1 MTDVLTPPFAGPV
14 DLEKANGV
22 EILPGAEHTIDPP
35 DLASQDTTDTSED
48 ISYQE
53 LQRVISR
60 KEPLVYVDKSERRG
74 LCASFAVI
82 PEVTNPYH
90 YSNKTKW
97 IITAIVAVAAAAA
110 PVGSAIILPT
120 LAQVSDEFHTSPTV
134 TNLSVALYMLS
145 MSIFPLW
152 WSAFSEA
159 SGRRSVYII
168 SFALFIVFGIL
179 SAVSRNISM
188 LIVMRML
195 NGGASASVQAVG
207 AGTVADLWES
217 GERGRAMGIFY
228 LGPLAGPL
236 LAPILGG
243 ILGQAFSWRATQWAL
258 AVYGV
263 LIWILLFLALPE
275 TLRSKKTILTVTAH
289 GDDRAEEA
297 ERPPLTRTST
307 RQSAKLTTKRYARV
321 LRTYLWDP
329 LSVLVYLK
337 YPPVLLTVYYAS
349 VTFGSLYILNISI
362 QYTFER
368 PPYEFSTIIIGL
380 LYIPNSIG
388 YVAASLAGGRWMD
401 NIMARE
407 ARKRQK
413 HDHRPLVLL
422 PEDRMRENAWLGAI
436 MYPLALLCY
445 GWTVEKGISWIV
457 PVRPLPVHLS
467 CTPTEAL
474 LTNNPRTTTR

>member
-1 MTDVLTPPFAGPV
+1 MHTSNHGLSRPPVTDVLTPPLVEAV
-14 DLEKANGV
+14 DLEKAHSPRSV
-22 EILPGAEHTIDPP
+22 HSAEQTTDEP
-35 DLASQDTTDTSED
+35 DGSLEDKSDRSQDASQ
-48 ISYQE
+48 QE
-53 LQRVISR
+53 LQRVVSR
-60 KEPLVYVDKSERRG
+60 KELLVYVEKSRRRG
-74 LCASFAVI
+74 LCARFALI

-97 IITAIVAVAAAAA
+97 LITAIVAVAAAAA

-120 LAQVSDEFHTSPTV
+120 LAQVSKEFHTSPTV

-152 WSAFSEA
+152 WSAFSET
-159 SGRRSVYII
+159 SGRRSIYII

-179 SAVSRNISM
+179 SAVSRNIWM
-188 LIVMRML
+188 LIVMRVL

-207 AGTVADLWES
+207 AGTVADVWET

-258 AVYGV
+258 AIYGL

-275 TLRSKKTILTVTAH
+275 TLRSTKKLILTVAADDDH
-289 GDDRAEEA
+289 RAGDA

-307 RQSAKLTTKRYARV
+307 RQSAKVATKKYATI
-321 LRTYLWDP
+321 LRIYFWDP
-329 LSVLVYLK
+329 LTVLVYLK

-368 PPYEFSTIIIGL
+368 PPYSFSTIIIGL
-380 LYIPNSIG
+380 LYIPNSVG

-407 ARKRQK
+407 ARKRQEDK
-413 HDHRPLVLL
+413 TQPLVFL

-436 MYPLALLCY
+436 IYPLALLCY
-445 GWTVEKGISWIV
+445 GWTVEKGVSWFV
-457 PVRPLPVHLS
+457 PVRFQFS
-467 CTPTEAL
+467 CSE
-474 LTNNPRTTTR
+474 